1 MFATLAGDAVTYATQ
16 PSSNAPASLTTSQLN
31 QIYSCAVTNW
41 SQVGGKTA
49 PIHAF
54 IPQTGSRLRSFFLS
68 AIGRTNPG
76 SCVSDASGTLL
87 ESEGVNP
94 VLNASKP
101 DVIVPYSVGKYL
113 AERYHSAA
121 CFNTSC
127 TANSSGLICTP
138 KGAQNLFGCN
148 TRGTMVL
155 NEVNSTAPTTPWP
168 LTSTTTKAVINAG
181 FTPSFQRF
189 LYEVV
194 SSPEFS
200 LPTYLKGYFSSTGWV
215 CANATAKKDLQN
227 YGFPVLPAGTAPGD
241 CGSLS

>member
-155 NEVNSTAPTTPWP
+155 NKVNSTAPTTPWP